1 LPGKAGAENAA
12 AEGQRLATMFCCVAC
27 HSVTDTAMTNV
38 GPKWKGL
45 FGSKRDYVT
54 DKGKKG
60 SLVADEAY
68 LRESIL
74 EPNAKKHASFL
85 KSEFAMPSFA
95 GVLSDA
101 QIDSIVLYIKTLK

>member
-1 LPGKAGAENAA
+1 
-12 AEGQRLATMFCCVAC
+12 MFGCVAC
-27 HSVTDTAMTNV
+27 HSVGETAMSNV
-38 GPKWKGL
+38 GPSWKGL

-60 SLVADEAY
+60 SLIADATYVREA
-68 LRESIL
+68 IL
-74 EPNAKKHASFL
+74 EPNAKKHASFV

-101 QIDSIVLYIKTLK
+101 QVDSIVLYIKSLK

>member
-1 LPGKAGAENAA
+1 
-12 AEGQRLATMFCCVAC
+12 MFGCVAC
-27 HSVTDTAMTNV
+27 HSVTDTTMANV

-60 SLVADEAY
+60 SLIADEAY
-68 LRESIL
+68 IRESIL
-74 EPNAKKHASFL
+74 EPNAKKHASFM

-101 QIDSIVLYIKTLK
+101 QIDSLSLYIKSLK

>member
-1 LPGKAGAENAA
+1 
-12 AEGQRLATMFCCVAC
+12 MFGCAAC
-27 HSVTDTAMTNV
+27 HSVGETVMTNV
-38 GPKWKGL
+38 GPTWKGL
-45 FGSKRDYVT
+45 FGSKRDYVS

-60 SLVADEAY
+60 SLIADEAY

-74 EPNAKKHASFL
+74 EPNAKKHASFM

-101 QIDSIVLYIKTLK
+101 QIDSLILYIKSLK